1 MNSPFDILKKPD
13 GSFRWFEAVND
24 LESANIR
31 IKELI
36 ALSPVAGSGHAHAQL
51 PADTDAHAEV
61 GHEGAARNDRL
72 GPRGPSRKLEGLLL
86 RCLWLSYGR
95 CAVEQLGV

>member
-31 IKELI
+31 IK
-36 ALSPVAGSGHAHAQL
+36 S
-51 PADTDAHAEV
+51 
-61 GHEGAARNDRL
+61 
-72 GPRGPSRKLEGLLL
+72 
-86 RCLWLSYGR
+86 
-95 CAVEQLGV
+95 